1 MDPTKPSA
9 VFMASDAKEF
19 DYQQLCIIYRS
30 LGHPRRQIL
39 ESMLKEAKY
48 DTKDLHMFL
57 NKLYE
62 NCVTCLKFK
71 RSSVT
76 PKVSPP
82 MARDF
87 NQTVAL
93 DLKVWPKFNVII
105 LYIVDCYTR
114 YTQAHIINDKKPE
127 SVIEKIS

>member
-1 MDPTKPSA
+1 M
-9 VFMASDAKEF
+9 
-19 DYQQLCIIYRS
+19 
-30 LGHPRRQIL
+30 
-39 ESMLKEAKY
+39 KEAKY

-93 DLKVWPKFNVII
+93 DLKVWPKFNVKFFTMLIVIQDI
-105 LYIVDCYTR
+105 L
-114 YTQAHIINDKKPE
+114 KPTL
-127 SVIEKIS
+127 

>member
-1 MDPTKPSA
+1 
-9 VFMASDAKEF
+9 
-19 DYQQLCIIYRS
+19 
-30 LGHPRRQIL
+30 
-39 ESMLKEAKY
+39 
-48 DTKDLHMFL
+48 
-57 NKLYE
+57 
-62 NCVTCLKFK
+62 
-71 RSSVT
+71 
-76 PKVSPP
+76 

-127 SVIEKIS
+127 SVNEKFLEGWILNSFGAPESVVIDYGGEFYNNKFKDVCQN